1 MPRPAGIIN
10 CEATSLVG
18 AFAPIIQIAMLVQH
32 PWEYVFSSARN
43 YADMDHLLDVI
54 RIY

>member
-18 AFAPIIQIAMLVQH
+18 AFAPIIQITVGRGTRPDLSIA
-32 PWEYVFSSARN
+32 
-43 YADMDHLLDVI
+43 
-54 RIY
+54 